1 MSNNPPIKFHP
12 WSIGLHWLMLLLI
25 AAVYLCIELRVL
37 YPRGSDMRNGLKEW
51 HFMLGLSVWILVVLR
66 LWIRAR
72 HKIPAITPPPVKWQ
86 VLASRLVHIL
96 LYLLMLV
103 MPILGWLTV
112 SYEGHAV
119 SFFGFELPL
128 LVTPNESMAETIEEI
143 HETIGVAGYWLIGIH
158 ALAALYH
165 HYVIKDNTLK
175 RILPG

>member
-1 MSNNPPIKFHP
+1 MSNNPPAKYHP
-12 WSIGLHWLMLLLI
+12 WSIALHWLMLFLI
-25 AAVYLCIELRVL
+25 AAVYLCIELREL
-37 YPRGSDMRNGLKEW
+37 YPRGSDMRNGLKDW
-51 HFMLGLSVWILVVLR
+51 HFMLGLSVWILVILR
-66 LWIRAR
+66 LWIRAT
-72 HKIPAITPPPVKWQ
+72 HKIPAIAPPPVKWQ
-86 VLASRLVHIL
+86 VVASRLMHIS

-128 LVTPNESMAETIEEI
+128 LVSANESMAETIEEI

-165 HYVIKDNTLK
+165 HYFIKDNTLK